1 MPGYENDSC
10 NAIQDAERLIAAFE
24 NENEG
29 VSGPLP
35 DAARIL
41 AERFP
46 ELLFKFQEV
55 GGDGV
60 IRVRPE
66 FTTPLVR
73 GALVGTEIVAGH
85 PSLMNSEITFDESPE
100 MRDAILSEEPTELFD
115 PPTIRRYVDA
125 HFTHMNDAS
134 FADRVIQRYRIIAV
148 YLFPVRKHGAPF
160 GVVSISSPRKL
171 TTTEQALWRVTA
183 RMIGLTCIRRSLRR
197 TLNMEMQVIASLEVP
212 VALLGTEGE
221 LLVASKR
228 LHQLLDE
235 SDPLR
240 VRQTVARCHE
250 AWQGRAGGTVSVAVV
265 LGSRVSFPVEVREE
279 DIYDPAGLCLG
290 SIMRIVPQE
299 PTTRTAQLHLSE
311 RELEILRYVAEGYS
325 IKETAAALNRSIHTI
340 QYHRS
345 ALRRKLRPQD
355 SSLTFQQLAA
365 SLVAGRWE

>member
-1 MPGYENDSC
+1 LPVYDDDSC
-10 NAIQDAERLIAAFE
+10 NAVHDTERLIAAFE

-46 ELLFKFQEV
+46 ELLFKFLEL

-66 FTTPLVR
+66 FTTPVVR
-73 GALVGTEIVAGH
+73 GVLAGTEIVAGQ
-85 PSLMNSEITFDESPE
+85 PSLMNSEITFDGSPE

-115 PPTIRRYVDA
+115 PAIIRRYVES
-125 HFTHMNDAS
+125 HFTHMNDAA
-134 FADRVIQRYRIIAV
+134 FPDLVIQRFGITAV

-160 GVVSISSPRKL
+160 GVISISSPRRL
-171 TTTEQALWRVTA
+171 ISTERYVWRVVA
-183 RMIGLTCIRRSLRR
+183 RMIGLTCIRRNLRR
-197 TLNMEMQVIASLEVP
+197 VLNMEMQVIASLEVP
-212 VALLGTEGE
+212 VALLDSGGD

-235 SDPLR
+235 SDSLR
-240 VRQTVARCHE
+240 LRQTVQRCHE
-250 AWQGRAGGTVSVAVV
+250 AWKGRSEGTVSVPVV
-265 LGSRVSFPVEVREE
+265 LGSRVSFPVEIREE
-279 DIYDPAGLCLG
+279 DIYDPGGLPLG
-290 SIMRIVPQE
+290 SILRIHPEEQA
-299 PTTRTAQLHLSE
+299 THASGLHLSE

-325 IKETAAALNRSIHTI
+325 IKETAAALDRSMHTI

-365 SLVAGRWE
+365 SIVAGRWG